1 MASSGASTVLMTSV
15 PTTSVRTVN
24 PVVHSSYV
32 QSRAQQVSN
41 TRTYAMRAPSAGTP
55 YTEEE
60 VVVQSVPAGVTA
72 ASNPVAFAVAAAVS
86 AMFGALAMHVFGRK
100 ATPET
105 QPIAAMSMTG
115 ARGRSMVNEPQNA
128 YTGRAQSTVMH
139 AAKGGKGGAGG
150 GKVAGMIKLA
160 LPAGKATAAPPVGPA
175 LGQYGLNIVGFCKE
189 YNARTEKDAAE
200 GLIIPVE
207 ITAFEDRTFTFILK
221 TPPASVLLKKY
232 AKIDKGSANGVTEN
246 VGSITSAQLEEIA
259 KIKIPDLNTNNVE
272 AAMAIVKGTATNMGI
287 TIEG

>member
-1 MASSGASTVLMTSV
+1 MAPSTASTFLMTSV
-15 PTTSVRTVN
+15 PTTSVRTIN
-24 PVVHSSYV
+24 PAVHSSYV

-41 TRTYAMRAPSAGTP
+41 TQTYAMRAPSAGTP

-60 VVVQSVPAGVTA
+60 ATVESIPAGVTVA
-72 ASNPVAFAVAAAVS
+72 TNPIGFAVAAAVS

-115 ARGRSMVNEPQNA
+115 ARGRSMVNTPQNA

-139 AAKGGKGGAGG
+139 AAKGGKGGGG
-150 GKVAGMIKLA
+150 GKIAGMIKLA
-160 LPAGKATAAPPVGPA
+160 LPAGKATAAPPVGAA
-175 LGQYGLNIVGFCKE
+175 LGQYGLNIVAFCKE

-246 VGSITSAQLEEIA
+246 VGSITTAQLEEIA

-287 TIEG
+287 TVVG